1 MLVTWK
7 WWHIARRETVRAR
20 RICQQM
26 WFWLYH
32 SYVDFVT
39 FCDINVMMTCIV
51 CHLGEKLRELVA
63 SSCKLCLDFLH
74 HCDKINLL
82 IACVTVMLIMLVM
95 MMWCHIVTLWGEKL
109 CKRVASPSRFDF
121 NLLHHGDKM
130 WLNLL
135 IACITTYAYVTWERN
150 CHICQK
156 MLFWFSTCREMR
168 RVIICWSISKL
179 WHI

>member
-1 MLVTWK
+1 M
-7 WWHIARRETVRAR
+7 
-20 RICQQM
+20 C
-26 WFWLYH
+26 Y
-32 SYVDFVT
+32 
-39 FCDINVMMTCIV
+39 
-51 CHLGEKLRELVA
+51 
-63 SSCKLCLDFLH
+63 
-74 HCDKINLL
+74 
-82 IACVTVMLIMLVM
+82 TVMLIMLVM

-135 IACITTYAYVTWERN
+135 IACVTTYAYVTWERN

-156 MLFWFSTCREMR
+156 MLFWFSTCKEMT

-179 WHI
+179 WHISFLCMRYSYVYYACDDDMCHIGTLRREKLREPVASASECKQCQAVTFFPSQW